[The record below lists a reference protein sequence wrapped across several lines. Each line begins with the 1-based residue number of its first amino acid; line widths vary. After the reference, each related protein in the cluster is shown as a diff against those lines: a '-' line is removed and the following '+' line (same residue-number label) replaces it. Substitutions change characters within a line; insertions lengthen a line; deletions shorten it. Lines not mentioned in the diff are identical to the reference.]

1 MPPAHAY
8 TRAMRQRTAFSLV
21 ELLTALVLLAVG
33 LAAFARAAGAVARL
47 ENDARLRRALAEA
60 TQSRLDS
67 LAAQPCGPSRGG
79 QAFHEGVDE
88 RWSAT
93 SDGRRWLL
101 HDSMAVRARPTF
113 ARVYVATVPCPR

>member
-1 MPPAHAY
+1 MPAQHAY
-8 TRAMRQRTAFSLV
+8 PHAMRPRSAFSLV

-47 ENDARLRRALAEA
+47 ENDARLRRALADA

-67 LAAQPCGPSRGG
+67 LAAQPCGPARGG
-79 QAFHEGVDE
+79 QEFHAGVDE

-93 SDGRRWLL
+93 SDGRRWSLS
-101 HDSMAVRARPTF
+101 DSIAVRARPTF
-113 ARVYVATVPCPR
+113 ARIYVVTVPCPR